1 MEKSEILLLSC
12 FIIQTIIFIYMLKI
26 YLDSKDLK
34 NEKASFDF
42 LTNFKLFSWFEII
55 ENEDCIKKMSTKKL
69 DRKKHEMIA
78 TLFLTKEVITAI
90 KKMGLKEFEEWMKKE
105 EDAIYLVLEEIS
117 NRKGEKDMLYFALEE
132 ISNSECADIGS
143 DKNEK

>member
-105 EDAIYLVLEEIS
+105 EDTVYLVLDEIS
-117 NRKGEKDMLYFALEE
+117 HRKGEKDALYFVLDEN
-132 ISNSECADIGS
+132 SNGECEKVGS
-143 DKNEK
+143 D